1 MNMENRRN
9 FLAMALPAC
18 AASCLGCSAASA
30 QEAPPAKHKFQ
41 EPSGLTYEQVF
52 RLAYQEGFIP
62 SMKALTE
69 DVGKDK
75 FLEMLKSACSRAT
88 ACEMAERASKAPK
101 RDLAAFATPLVQPG
115 EFAKHA
121 LTYQIVEHTEKALE
135 IKVTECLWAK
145 TFREKDATDIGY
157 AAICHPDFAA
167 APAFNPKMKM
177 VRTKTLM
184 QGNDCCN
191 HRWLMEG

>member
-9 FLAMALPAC
+9 FLAKALPAC
-18 AASCLGCSAASA
+18 AVSCLGCSAARA

-52 RLAYQEGFIP
+52 RMAFQEGFIP
-62 SMKALTE
+62 TMKALAE

-75 FLEMLKSACSRAT
+75 LLEMLKSACSRT
-88 ACEMAERASKAPK
+88 AAREVAQQASKSPK
-101 RDLAAFATPLVQPG
+101 RDLAAFAEPLVHPK
-115 EFAKHA
+115 ELYKHA

-145 TFREKDATDIGY
+145 TFREQDAADIGY
-157 AAICHPDFAA
+157 VAICHPDFAT
-167 APAFNPKMKM
+167 APAFNPKMNM

-184 QGNDCCN
+184 QGHDCCN
-191 HRWLMEG
+191 HRWEMTG